1 MTSGS
6 DTRSPI
12 IRFLDNFFQEQNI
25 KWMLGLGTV
34 ILLGSSL
41 MLVISHWDQYTPLW
55 QYAIMMGYAGLVF
68 AAGEIAYWRLALRK
82 TGTVLMSLTVLL
94 LPMTFLAL
102 NWIRNDGDTFSLASL
117 AATLSLIGPST
128 LFSWFAARRIFSHF
142 LRGSQPTFLAS
153 YLILCLAGAIAPA
166 LPTAWSPVVSLFLWS
181 VFAIGT
187 IKVNRYVFWLTEE
200 HRLPRIFGFFPI
212 ALLGTQFL
220 SLFAVNFAGHLQ
232 LQWLGLASVLIAFP
246 VLLTADTVARV
257 FQQRTGDLVRPL
269 PWSIMLPML
278 IGLALCATGI
288 CLAFTGMPRP
298 FALVPTA
305 AIAAVIMAA
314 TAHRTQNSAFIWA
327 MFGGILLAYNF
338 APVFFL
344 ELARRAIQTGATA
357 VNESKLPYAFYGLTY
372 LPLLSVL
379 ILAAAQLAR
388 RGNDLFAI
396 PLRKFATAIAVLLF
410 AVSFT
415 HDKAL
420 FPVSVVMTAV
430 FGIQTFVFRK
440 RLLIVPAIAA
450 LIAAGFGFVSFGE
463 EVLGLSLGNDSR
475 IFSLVVVAGL
485 LFVAGRLLDRLIARL
500 PDTGQL
506 SENQSSRWRLPD
518 QVCQNSSFV
527 LTLIMCASWVGR
539 LAFEWDAHITWLT
552 AIVLTLLLMMHAII
566 QLKRG
571 LGELA
576 IVFAMINVLC
586 FAAACQIGYAAVA
599 SMGTLLLLALWLS
612 QYLFRRLPQS
622 RVTLAFARP
631 AYHVSLV
638 GLTCVIVVF
647 WLPQVAF
654 VSTEF
659 AGLLLWGCPVWL
671 TLWAFDAARRV
682 PHGMFAVLGCIGV
695 LTLVRSATTFVISD
709 GNVWEWLP
717 AAWAATAAAMTPVAI
732 QMRRRLDRLAGES
745 EFDGRP
751 DARLASRSAIASP
764 VNWMVLIVLST
775 VAAVSLLI
783 FTTQFRIAGA
793 VALAGLLVLGVA
805 QPLVDY
811 SERRK
816 RRSALKVR
824 STVQNNHAVRAHAE
838 RDCCEPIFGLSA
850 PNHKLSI
857 ESIQP
862 SVAQRHSTIR
872 QIATIMINWQLICLA
887 VQVFAPDV
895 QFLFQ
900 LNFDTVVLLALP
912 VAFLA
917 SVSVAVFQHLRFE
930 NKELVVIHVAMLRF
944 ITVGLLLAATG
955 GITGDLEVFQILL
968 AIGSFVIL
976 IACELHAA
984 VRDQV
989 QQRVWMSE
997 ILVVAAVGFLVWFH
1011 VIPTGHG
1018 ISMFAVLAAGISY
1031 WIVARIANRGPRSR
1045 ILTRPFELTGMAL
1058 PLAVVV
1064 MGVVRHF
1071 TIADP
1076 SWLGLNSLALLLA
1089 AGFYFCRGIEHRE
1102 KKQLVLSAVILN
1114 IALTLLW
1121 RELSWWDPQF
1131 FMIPLGISILSL
1143 VQLLKREIPERMHQ
1157 PLYYVGALTIL
1168 VSPTFHIVGGS
1179 WLHLFTLMLV
1189 SVTVTLLS
1197 IGLRVRPLMYAGTGF
1212 LLADL
1217 IAMLVCSSIEHSNL
1231 LWFAGIGL
1239 GTAVIVLAAICE
1251 NHRETV
1257 LQRLRL
1263 LAAEL
1268 ETWE

>member
-1 MTSGS
+1 MGRGKNMSSGS
-6 DTRSPI
+6 DTRSPL

-41 MLVISHWDQYTPLW
+41 MLVINHWDQYTPLW
-55 QYAIMMGYAGLVF
+55 QYAIMMGYTALVF
-68 AAGEIAYWRLALRK
+68 AAGEIVYWRLALRK

-102 NWIRNDGDTFSLASL
+102 KWIRNDSDTFSLASL

-128 LFSWFAARRIFSHF
+128 LFSWFAARRIFNHF
-142 LRGSQPTFLAS
+142 LRGSQPTFLVS
-153 YLILCLAGAIAPA
+153 YLVLCLAGAIAPA

-181 VFAIGT
+181 VFAIGS
-187 IKVNRYVFWLTEE
+187 IKVNRHVFWLTEE

-212 ALLGTQFL
+212 ALLGTQLL
-220 SLFAVNFAGHLQ
+220 SIFAVSLAGHLQ
-232 LQWLGLASVLIAFP
+232 LQWLGLASVLIALP

-269 PWSIMLPML
+269 PSSIMLPML
-278 IGLALCATGI
+278 LGLTLCAAGI
-288 CLAFTGMPRP
+288 CLAFTGMPGP

-305 AIAAVIMAA
+305 AIAAVMMGV
-314 TAHRTQNSAFIWA
+314 TAHRTRNAAFVWA
-327 MFGGILLAYNF
+327 MFGGILLSYNF

-344 ELARRAIQTGATA
+344 DLAHSAIQHGATA
-357 VNESKLPYAFYGLTY
+357 VNESQLPYAFYGLTY
-372 LPLLSVL
+372 LPMLSVL
-379 ILAAAQLAR
+379 ILAAVYLGHC
-388 RGNDLFAI
+388 GNDLFAI
-396 PLRKFATAIAVLLF
+396 PLRRFATAIAVLLF

-430 FGIQTFVFRK
+430 FGIQTFAFRK
-440 RLLIVPAIAA
+440 SLLAIPSIAA
-450 LIAAGFGFVSFGE
+450 LILAGFGFVPFGE
-463 EVLGLSLGNDSR
+463 EVLGLTIANDCR
-475 IFSLVVVAGL
+475 IFSLVSVAGL
-485 LFVAGRLLDRLIARL
+485 LLVAGRLLDGVIAKL
-500 PDTGQL
+500 PVTGGL
-506 SENQSSRWRLPD
+506 TENQSSRWRLPD

-527 LTLIMCASWVGR
+527 LTLIMSASWVGR

-552 AIVLTLLLMMHAII
+552 AIVLTLLLAIHAMAV
-566 QLKRG
+566 LKRG
-571 LGELA
+571 LGEFA

-586 FAAACQIGYAAVA
+586 FAAACQIGYAAVT
-599 SMGTLLLLALWLS
+599 STGTVLLLGLWIS
-612 QYLFRRLPQS
+612 QYFFQHWPDS
-622 RVTLAFARP
+622 RFTRTFARP

-638 GLTCVIVVF
+638 GLTCAMVMF
-647 WLPQVAF
+647 WLPQIAF
-654 VSTEF
+654 ASTEF
-659 AGLLLWGCPVWL
+659 AGLLLWGCPIWL
-671 TLWAFDAARRV
+671 TLWAFDADCRV
-682 PHGMFAVLGCIGV
+682 PHGMFTVLGCIGV
-695 LTLVRSATTFVISD
+695 LTLVRSVATLFIGD
-709 GNVWEWLP
+709 DNVWEWLP

-732 QMRRRLDRLAGES
+732 QMRRRLDRFAAEPD
-745 EFDGRP
+745 FDGRP
-751 DARLASRSAIASP
+751 DARLASRRAIAIP

-783 FTTQFRIAGA
+783 FTTPFRIAGA
-793 VALAGLLVLGVA
+793 VALVGLLVLG
-805 QPLVDY
+805 
-811 SERRK
+811 
-816 RRSALKVR
+816 
-824 STVQNNHAVRAHAE
+824 
-838 RDCCEPIFGLSA
+838 
-850 PNHKLSI
+850 
-857 ESIQP
+857 
-862 SVAQRHSTIR
+862 VAQRHSTIR
-872 QIATIMINWQLICLA
+872 QIATIMVNWQLICLA
-887 VQVFAPDV
+887 VQVFAPEI

-900 LNFDTVVLLALP
+900 LNLDAVVQLALP

-917 SVSVAVFQHLRFE
+917 SVSVAVFQHIRFE
-930 NKELVVIHVAMLRF
+930 TKELAFIHVALLRAVT
-944 ITVGLLLAATG
+944 ISLLLAAAS
-955 GITGDLEVFQILL
+955 GITSGLENFQIVL
-968 AIGSFVIL
+968 AIGTFGLL

-984 VRDQV
+984 VRDQIRE
-989 QQRVWMSE
+989 RVWMSE
-997 ILVVAAVGFLVWFH
+997 FLVAGAVGFLAWFG
-1011 VIPTGHG
+1011 VIPLGHG
-1018 ISMFAVLAAGISY
+1018 MTMFAVLAAGVSY
-1031 WIVARIANRGPRSR
+1031 WTVARIANSRSR
-1045 ILTRPFELTGMAL
+1045 SQLLAQPFELTGLAL
-1058 PLAVVV
+1058 PMASVAI
-1064 MGVVRHF
+1064 GVVRHF

-1076 SWLGLNSLALLLA
+1076 VWLGLNSLALLLA

-1131 FMIPLGISILSL
+1131 FMIPLGISILGL
-1143 VQLLKREIPERMHQ
+1143 VQLLKREIPDRMHQ

-1179 WLHLFTLMLV
+1179 WLHLFTLMLA

-1217 IAMLVCSSIEHSNL
+1217 IAMLVCSSIEHPNL

-1251 NHRETV
+1251 NHRETA